1 MKLKNDFLKVKQVKC
16 LTLFYIDQQ
25 FEHRLSVVAVCLN
38 FCFWLRSIPAFSIK
52 FEWMGEFLV
61 SFGRERQNQSW
72 VPARPPQN
80 DLVLGRF

>member
-1 MKLKNDFLKVKQVKC
+1 MKQVKYSR
-16 LTLFYIDQQ
+16 LFYIDQQ
-25 FEHRLSVVAVCLN
+25 FEHRLSVVAVFLN
-38 FCFWLRSIPAFSIK
+38 FYCFWLRSIPAFSIK

-61 SFGRERQNQSW
+61 SSGRERQNKSW